1 MIARMESLVREL
13 QKENHGVEALMLYQD
28 GEIRFSHRFV
38 PEGLPR
44 PIYSQTKSFIST
56 AVGMVYDLG
65 KLRLED
71 TVGDLFPEYRSRMT
85 DPRVLTI
92 TLRDL
97 LTMRS
102 GFGGAF
108 LMGNSRRQGEG
119 GADFLA
125 YMLSKPLQDE
135 PGTRFVYSNGDS
147 YLAGCMAERA
157 LGKPL
162 LSHLSTHLFQPLEM
176 GYPLWETDPFGTPFG
191 GSGLH
196 LPIGEMIKLGILYLH
211 DGVWKGQRILSHQ
224 WVSMAGSKQADTGHP
239 DSWNS
244 DYCFQFWGIGQQEGA
259 FRADGA
265 YGQFTL
271 ILPQSNAVVATQ
283 CSEQNDVAKFASVM
297 RRCLFD

>member
-1 MIARMESLVREL
+1 MIARMEALVRAL
-13 QKENHGVEALMLYQD
+13 QTENPGVEAMMLYQD
-28 GEIRFSHRFV
+28 GEIRLSHRFV

-56 AVGMVYDLG
+56 AVGMVYDTG
-65 KLRLED
+65 RLCLD
-71 TVGDLFPEYRSRMT
+71 NTVSDLFPEYRSCVT

-125 YMLSKPLQDE
+125 YMLSKSFQDD
-135 PGTRFVYSNGDS
+135 PGTRFLYSNGDS

-157 LGKPL
+157 LGQPL
-162 LSHLSTHLFQPLEM
+162 LSYLSTHLFQPLEM

-196 LPIGEMIKLGILYLH
+196 LPIEEMIKLGILYLH
-211 DGVWKGQRILSHQ
+211 DGVWKGQRILSHE
-224 WVSMAGSKQADTGHP
+224 WISMAGSKQADTGHP
-239 DSWNS
+239 DSWSS
-244 DYCFQFWGIGQQEGA
+244 DYGFQFWRIGQQEGA

-271 ILPQSNAVVATQ
+271 ILPRENAVVATQ
-283 CSEQNDVAKFASVM
+283 CSEQNDVAKFVSVM
-297 RRCLFD
+297 RKCLFD